1 MEDQPTISTLNQPFA
16 ELVPIPPPKTLLFFT
31 PKMRQLANE
40 ITQYQDRKYRHEKIE
55 LGEISWK
62 NFADTFPDTEVLNT
76 KALRNARI
84 IFLMS
89 IENQSEVFGV
99 LSTMLRLAQLA
110 SHGFMVIL
118 PYFPTGTMERRDR
131 EGTVATASSLATFI
145 SAGMPPAGPGTV
157 RLVMYDVH
165 ALPIMHF
172 FGPNVSP
179 YTKSATRILKD
190 QLQGRK
196 DISIVFPDEGS
207 YKRFKSM
214 FEDEETG
221 AELFPFVVCSKVRKG
236 SKRVVTIREGE
247 VSGRNLVIIDDLIHT
262 GGTLIECRNMLVAH
276 GAKTVGVWA
285 THSVMENKAWER
297 FENAGFSFVWTTKSC
312 PTTAAKLEGRTPFH
326 VFSLAGSIARVILGI
341 ETTSAQ

>member
-1 MEDQPTISTLNQPFA
+1 MNEQRRPLPQ
-16 ELVPIPPPKTLLFFT
+16 PKTLLFFT
-31 PKMRQLANE
+31 PAMRKLAEE
-40 ITQYQDRKYRHEKIE
+40 IAGYRDPIFEHAPIE

-62 NFADTFPDTEVLNT
+62 NFPDTFPNLEIKNT
-76 KALRNARI
+76 KALRNAQV

-99 LSTMLRLAQLA
+99 LSAMHRLAQLA
-110 SHGFMVIL
+110 SHGFMVVL
-118 PYFPTGTMERRDR
+118 PYFPTGTMERRDK
-131 EGTVATASSLATFI
+131 EGTVATASSLATLI

-157 RLVMYDVH
+157 RLVTYDVH

-190 QLQGRK
+190 RLQDKK
-196 DISIVFPDEGS
+196 DISVVFPDEGA
-207 YKRFKSM
+207 YKRFKAM
-214 FEDEETG
+214 FQDEETS
-221 AELFPFVVCSKVRKG
+221 AELFPFVVCSKVRQG
-236 SKRVVTIREGE
+236 DKRVVTIKEGE
-247 VSGRNLVIIDDLIHT
+247 VSGRHLVIIDDLIHT
-262 GGTLIECRNMLVAH
+262 GGTLIECRNMLVAN

-285 THSVMENKAWER
+285 THSVMENNAWER
-297 FENAGFSFVWTTKSC
+297 LANAGFSFIWTTNSC
-312 PTTAAKLEGRTPFH
+312 PTTAAKLEGRTPFR